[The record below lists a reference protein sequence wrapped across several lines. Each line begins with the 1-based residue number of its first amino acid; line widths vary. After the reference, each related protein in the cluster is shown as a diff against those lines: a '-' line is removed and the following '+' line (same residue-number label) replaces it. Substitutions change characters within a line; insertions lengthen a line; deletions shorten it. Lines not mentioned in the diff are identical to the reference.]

1 MKGIFRLL
9 SSLLVMV
16 SVASVA
22 LSQSTGG
29 EGSSGN
35 GGYGGEGNYEAP
47 SSKASAAKALTPTA
61 ATRIA
66 KQLTDAAEYCEWTP
80 EEYVV
85 DCLADQYAKIERS
98 LPKGGDYSEVRKV
111 IGGTAKTLQGIA
123 RKYSYGAKPVVT
135 KRPPPGK
142 FNTSATR
149 ALIPVPKQAQ
159 RKAVQSA
166 NRAVAEAT
174 TLLLRSGE
182 QSAAR
187 RAPFQKIASALGDS
201 NKVLLRAV

>member
-1 MKGIFRLL
+1 MRGIFRLL
-9 SSLLVMV
+9 SSLLVLA

-29 EGSSGN
+29 ESTGGG
-35 GGYGGEGNYEAP
+35 GGYGGESNYDAP
-47 SSKASAAKALTPTA
+47 LKQALTPKA
-61 ATRIA
+61 ATKIVT
-66 KQLTDAAEYCEWTP
+66 QLTDAAEYCEWIP
-80 EEYVV
+80 DEYVV

-98 LPKGGDYSEVRKV
+98 LPRGGDYSEVRKV
-111 IGGTAKTLQGIA
+111 IGGTAKSLQSIA
-123 RKYSYGAKPVVT
+123 KKYSNGAKAVVT
-135 KRPPPGK
+135 KRPPAGK
-142 FNTSATR
+142 FATSATR

-166 NRAVAEAT
+166 NRVVAEAT

-201 NKVLLRAV
+201 NKVLLRAI